1 MSDQVSKHH
10 VVIVGGGPGG
20 YAAALYGA
28 SAGLDVALVEKS
40 KVGGTCLHVGCIPA
54 KELLETASVYRHV
67 QHAATFGVNAGQPTL
82 DWSVTQARKQKII
95 DQLANGLLSLLKGR
109 KVTVYNGVGKLNADR
124 SVTVSGADGQSAT
137 LTGDHVILAAG
148 SVPRTIPGFEV
159 DGSLITTSDEM
170 LSIDRLPASAIVIG
184 GGAIGCEFASMM
196 ADLGTKVTILEAM
209 DKILPGCDGD
219 VADVVVRSFK
229 KRGITIRTGVPVKG
243 HRPSP
248 GGGST
253 TVEFGEG
260 ESLEVETVVVSVGR
274 RPFPDLLGL
283 DGTGVAVDQ
292 RGFVQVDPLCRTT
305 LPGVYAVGDL
315 IATPQLAHVAF
326 VEGMTVIKDILGESP
341 LPVDYER
348 IPWAIYCHPEV
359 AFAGY
364 SEAQA
369 VAKGFEVV
377 TSKHRHAGNGRAMI
391 IGETEGMVK
400 VIAEKRPDGTGGRV
414 LGVHMVGPWA
424 TEQLGQGYLAVNWE
438 ATVEEVAH
446 FIQPHPTISELFG
459 ESMLSL
465 TGRSLH

>member
-1 MSDQVSKHH
+1 
-10 VVIVGGGPGG
+10 
-20 YAAALYGA
+20 
-28 SAGLDVALVEKS
+28 
-40 KVGGTCLHVGCIPA
+40 
-54 KELLETASVYRHV
+54 
-67 QHAATFGVNAGQPTL
+67 
-82 DWSVTQARKQKII
+82 
-95 DQLANGLLSLLKGR
+95 
-109 KVTVYNGVGKLNADR
+109 
-124 SVTVSGADGQSAT
+124 
-137 LTGDHVILAAG
+137 
-148 SVPRTIPGFEV
+148 
-159 DGSLITTSDEM
+159 
-170 LSIDRLPASAIVIG
+170 
-184 GGAIGCEFASMM
+184 MM

-209 DKILPGCDGD
+209 PKILPGCDSD

-229 KRGITIRTGVPVKG
+229 KRGITIRTGVPVHG
-243 HRPSP
+243 HRPAP
-248 GGGST
+248 DGSS
-253 TVEFGEG
+253 TVVDFGEG
-260 ESLEVETVVVSVGR
+260 ESIEVETVVVSVGR

-283 DGTGVAVDQ
+283 DGTGVRVDQ
-292 RGFVQVDPLCRTT
+292 RGFVEVDALCRTSVA
-305 LPGVYAVGDL
+305 GVYAVGDL

-341 LPVDYER
+341 LPVDHAR

-364 SEAQA
+364 SEEQA
-369 VAKGFEVV
+369 VAAGFEVV
-377 TSKHRHAGNGRAMI
+377 TAKHRHAGNGRAMI

-438 ATVEEVAH
+438 ANVEEVAH